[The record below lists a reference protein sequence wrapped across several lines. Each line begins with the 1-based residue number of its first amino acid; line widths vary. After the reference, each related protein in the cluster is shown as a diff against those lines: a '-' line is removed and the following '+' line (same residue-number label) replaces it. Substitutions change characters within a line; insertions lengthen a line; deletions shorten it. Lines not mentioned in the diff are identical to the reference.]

1 MIGLMFFAGIV
12 IWLVI
17 VSYLSNRIPDWLGVS
32 RFKGSMR
39 FALFVILLLL
49 PISDELIGRWQ
60 FHRLCKREAVVWL
73 SPDWMKVK
81 RAKQYYKPGTY
92 MEGYIIRVRKS
103 LTEYT
108 DIDTGEVFL
117 KYPTFYTDGGI
128 LFDRFELSLSAAST
142 SCSPSDLNQ
151 VYRYVNTSQLLKQGA
166 SE

>member
-73 SPDWMKVK
+73 SPDWKNVK
-81 RAKQYYKPGTY
+81 RAKEINNPIVNLKWYLIRIREQSIEYIDSDTRKIFMKYKAFHT
-92 MEGYIIRVRKS
+92 S
-103 LTEYT
+103 
-108 DIDTGEVFL
+108 
-117 KYPTFYTDGGI
+117 GGI
-128 LFDRFELSLSAAST
+128 LFDRFELGLGAST
-142 SCSPSDLNQ
+142 SCWPSDWVKTNKQ
-151 VYRYVNTSQLLKQGA
+151 VNIDQLLKQGA
-166 SE
+166 SK